1 MATEKEIA
9 ARCNV
14 SIGTVD
20 RVLHNR
26 GRVNEQT
33 RQKVLEMA
41 KALNYTPNRVA
52 QGLAVRKKKLHFVFF
67 CLAHEEHPFYRDV
80 NQAAWDKAQELMEYG
95 VKVSFVPLRTEITDG
110 KIQLIAPLPEGESVD
125 GVAMIG
131 AARIEGDLAEG
142 TPVVYYNTEPS
153 DGGGF
158 AFVGCDYVRAGKIAA
173 GLCAACAD
181 EEKQIA
187 IFSEGGMGRDVCS
200 FYRRIESF
208 REHLAQVYPQC
219 RIVGGHAFSN
229 RYEEDY
235 EAIRGFLHEHPG
247 VSAVYVVN
255 PGNYDICGI
264 IRELDPSGN
273 IRVIT
278 NDMPQPQKQ
287 MLREGI
293 ISAAITQA
301 PEMQGA
307 MPLELLFQYLAYGK
321 TPENRVFYT
330 ELKVR
335 LADNLN

>member
-67 CLAHEEHPFYRDV
+67 CVAHEEHPFYRDV
-80 NQAAWDKAQELMEYG
+80 NQAARDKAQELTEYG
-95 VKVSFVPLRTEITDG
+95 VKVSFVPLRQETVEGNTR
-110 KIQLIAPLPEGESVD
+110 LIAPLPEGESVD

-131 AARIEGDLAEG
+131 LARIKGVLAEG

-153 DGGGF
+153 DGDGF
-158 AFVGCDYVRAGKIAA
+158 AFVGCDYVRAGRIAA

-181 EEKQIA
+181 EKKQIA
-187 IFSEGGMGRDVCS
+187 VFSEGGMGQNTFS
-200 FYRRIESF
+200 FSNRIEGF
-208 REHLAQVYPQC
+208 RDQLAQVYPQC
-219 RIVGGHAFSN
+219 RIVGGHGFCN

-235 EAIRGFLHEHPG
+235 EGARAFLREHPG

-255 PGNYDICGI
+255 PGNYDICRI
-264 IRELDPSGN
+264 IRELDPDGN

-287 MLREGI
+287 MLRDGI
-293 ISAAITQA
+293 ISAAITQT
-301 PEMQGA
+301 PEMQGS

-321 TPENRVFYT
+321 TPENRVFHT

-335 LADNLN
+335 LAYNLV